1 MENIQGEISFDALM
15 EYLELWDVISGVEL
29 QVGVQDKHIW
39 KLSTSRQYTS
49 KSAYDALFQGAI

>member
-1 MENIQGEISFDALM
+1 M

-29 QVGVQDKHIW
+29 QVGVQDKHTW